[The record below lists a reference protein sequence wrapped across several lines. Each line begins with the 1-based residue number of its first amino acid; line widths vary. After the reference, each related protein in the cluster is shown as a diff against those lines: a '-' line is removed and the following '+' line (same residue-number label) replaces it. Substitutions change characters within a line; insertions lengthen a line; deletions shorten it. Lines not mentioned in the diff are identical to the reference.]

1 MHTKCTLRNRTEDG
15 TVGSI
20 DTVETELPFAQ
31 AMQLRGR
38 TKEDPSFHNDERNAN
53 ARRMAACW
61 NACAQI
67 TTDEL
72 ENIAAT
78 GGMLGPREDVASIA
92 QQRDELLAALKRIK
106 ADLMRQ
112 RLYGQDAGLLHAAT
126 QAEGDAEE
134 AIAKAE
140 A

>member
-1 MHTKCTLRNRTEDG
+1 MHTKCTLRHRIEDG

-20 DTVETELPFAQ
+20 DAVELDYPFAHTFQ
-31 AMQLRGR
+31 VRPTNKA
-38 TKEDPSFHNDERNAN
+38 DPVSVINERNAN
-53 ARRMAACW
+53 ARRLAACW

-92 QQRDELLAALKRIK
+92 QQRDELLVLVKRSANFISGNDMSKSVLIKLLEDMKTALQKETGK
-106 ADLMRQ
+106 
-112 RLYGQDAGLLHAAT
+112 
-126 QAEGDAEE
+126 
-134 AIAKAE
+134 
-140 A
+140 